1 MPMQP
6 GIYLYNMATIPTG
19 QKFHTVPSNV
29 QTVERGSALANSQR
43 EIYTM
48 QDIVDTVSTA
58 VSSNPQVID
67 LKVTNGTV
75 VTGTTNAAISQTLL
89 IPANTFTAE
98 GGMLEF
104 MARYQKS
111 AGAGNHS
118 CSVFINT
125 APNFTGA
132 TIIASYTLGGGGGG
146 GSNIT
151 IQGIRTARIASNT
164 LTIYPAN
171 TSGITDY
178 VGTAL
183 AQTSV
188 AFNPTVDNYL
198 LFAITLSIS
207 TESSVVEMARATKYE

>member
-1 MPMQP
+1 
-6 GIYLYNMATIPTG
+6 MAQIPLDQQFIG
-19 QKFHTVPSNV
+19 LSANV
-29 QTVERGSALANSQR
+29 NTTERRSALINAESQA
-43 EIYTM
+43 YTM

-75 VTGTTNAAISQTLL
+75 VTGTTFAAISQTLL
-89 IPANTFTAE
+89 IPANTFTSA
-98 GGMLEF
+98 GGALEF

-164 LTIYPAN
+164 LTVYPAN

-178 VGTAL
+178 AGTSL

-188 AFNPTVDNYL
+188 AFNPAVDNYL

-207 TESSVVEMARATKYE
+207 SESSVVEMARAVKYE